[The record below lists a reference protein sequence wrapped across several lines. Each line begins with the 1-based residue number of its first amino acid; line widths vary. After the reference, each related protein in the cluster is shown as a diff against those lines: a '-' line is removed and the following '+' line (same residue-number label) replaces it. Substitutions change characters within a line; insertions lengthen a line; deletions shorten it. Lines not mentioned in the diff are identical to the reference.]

1 MTSNLTR
8 IELALKYVA
17 GAFTGPL
24 GLMSIPK
31 NNVAVIQRFGKVD
44 RIVEHGL
51 RWAPLG
57 GDRSI
62 VFTGIRTHKFEKLPM
77 IDAVGSPILCS
88 AVMNYKV
95 TNPSDFIVNLNHDNQ
110 NVNAKE
116 VIYNMTE
123 GVMRECFKS
132 LPLNSGTTNLRN
144 STPGITKAIITQ
156 TNGKIHVFGV
166 EVDSFIVTDVNYAP
180 EVMQQM
186 LMKQQA
192 QAFVDARQEL
202 VSGVVGIINN
212 TIDKMPHL
220 SKDVR
225 DKITVNLFT
234 TLTSNTSSQPVIN
247 TA

>member
-1 MTSNLTR
+1 MASNLTR
-8 IELALKYVA
+8 IELALKYIA
-17 GAFTGPL
+17 GALTGPL

-31 NNVAVIQRFGKVD
+31 NNVVVIQRFGKVD
-44 RIVEHGL
+44 RVVEHGL

-57 GDRSI
+57 SVLTK
-62 VFTGIRTHKFEKLPM
+62 VFTGIQTHKFDKLPM
-77 IDAVGSPILCS
+77 IDSAGAPILCS

-95 TNPSDFIVNLNHDNQ
+95 TNPSDFIVNLNHN
-110 NVNAKE
+110 NKSANAKE

-144 STPGITKAIITQ
+144 STQGITKDIITQ
-156 TNGKIHVFGV
+156 ANGKIQVFGV

-212 TIDKMPHL
+212 TIEQMPHL

-247 TA
+247 TV